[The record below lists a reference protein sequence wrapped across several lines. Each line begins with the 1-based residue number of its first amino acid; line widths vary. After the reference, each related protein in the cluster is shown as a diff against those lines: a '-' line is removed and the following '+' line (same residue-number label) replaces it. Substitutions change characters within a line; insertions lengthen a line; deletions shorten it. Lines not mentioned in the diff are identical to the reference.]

1 MDGNF
6 ARMDYIKE
14 YRSFVNS
21 YYVSEGLR
29 ITVGL
34 TLPAIFLNFLGHLSA
49 GIVIS
54 LGASCVIMADNAGP
68 IHHRRNAM
76 LICDLLIFLV
86 ALATG
91 FVSPFHFPLLILIVI
106 LCFSL
111 SMLGVY
117 GSRASS
123 IGLAGMFIMVLN
135 IDREKHGWDAL
146 LNAFYVLAGGLWYT
160 LLSLTLYSFRPY
172 KLAQQAIG
180 ECIQAT
186 AEYLK
191 IKSAF
196 YERNPDR
203 DEIFSQLLKQQ
214 ASLHEKQDLIRELL
228 FKSRQV
234 IKDSTPM
241 GRILV
246 IIFQDIVDFFSAILT
261 APEDDV
267 LIHRLFENTEIIEK
281 YRSLVLSMADELNEI
296 GISVKSGQSSKES
309 AELSKE
315 VESLREYFFQ
325 FRDAHRT
332 AENIEGLFALRQ
344 TLENLEDLANRLTML
359 HRYTTYDNL
368 ISKPPEP
375 QPDYEMFVTRQEI
388 DPKLLIDQLSLR
400 SNVFRHSIRVA
411 AAAGLGYLISTFL
424 PFGHSY
430 WILLTIIAILK
441 PTYSLTKKRN
451 YDRLFGTIAGAVI
464 GIAVIY
470 FVKSRDGIFGCM
482 VFCMVGAYSFMR
494 TRYLIFVLLLT
505 PYILLLLYLL
515 NPVHFRSVITDRVL
529 DTAIGSAIAFLANLL
544 VLPAWEHE
552 QIFTY
557 LINMTR
563 DNFGFFQNQ
572 ILHLSGTHISP
583 TEYRL
588 ARKKAFV
595 SLANLSDAFN
605 RMLEEPKKRQ
615 KNIRELSQ
623 IVGLQQLLVAHIAGI
638 SVSAKKNSQ
647 RFGFEKYLP
656 LIEGI
661 QVKLKNTLAIL
672 QKEPLAAESADYK
685 ESLKSLT
692 STLNSLLESR
702 RIELKQGI
710 IETETRHKLA
720 AFKPVADEL
729 LFVAR
734 ISHDLEKIT
743 NELVKIRS
751 G

>member
-1 MDGNF
+1 
-6 ARMDYIKE
+6 MDYVKE
-14 YRSFVNS
+14 YRSFINS
-21 YYVSEGLR
+21 YYVSEGVR

-34 TLPAIFLNFLGHLSA
+34 TLPAILLNWLGHLSA

-86 ALATG
+86 AVATG
-91 FVSPFHFPLLILIVI
+91 FASSYHAALLILIAVF
-106 LCFSL
+106 CFSL

-135 IDREKHGWDAL
+135 IDREKQGWDVL
-146 LNAFYVLAGGLWYT
+146 LNALYVLAGGLWYT
-160 LLSLTLYSFRPY
+160 FLSLALFSFRPY

-186 AEYLK
+186 AEYLRTQ
-191 IKSAF
+191 SAF
-196 YERNPDR
+196 YEKNPDR
-203 DEIFSQLLKQQ
+203 EEILSRLLKQQ

-234 IKDSTPM
+234 VKDSTPM
-241 GRILV
+241 GRIL
-246 IIFQDIVDFFSAILT
+246 IILFQDTIDFFSSIIT
-261 APEDDV
+261 APENDV
-267 LIHRLFENTEIIEK
+267 LIHRLFENSEIIEK
-281 YRSLVLSMADELNEI
+281 YRSLILSMADELNEI
-296 GISVKSGQSSKES
+296 GLSVKSGKASKES
-309 AELSKE
+309 PDFNKE
-315 VESLREYFFQ
+315 VESLREHFIQ

-344 TLENLEDLANRLTML
+344 SLENLEDLANRLMQL

-368 ISKPPEP
+368 IAKPLEP
-375 QPDYEMFVTRQEI
+375 QPDYELFVSRQEI
-388 DPKLLIDQLSLR
+388 DPKLLLDQMSLN

-411 AAAGLGYLISTFL
+411 TGASLGYLISTFF

-430 WILLTIIAILK
+430 WIMLTIIAILK

-451 YDRLFGTIAGAVI
+451 YDRLFGTIAGAAI

-482 VFCMVGAYSFMR
+482 VICMVGAYSFMR

-515 NPVHFRSVITDRVL
+515 NPVHFGTVITDRVV
-529 DTAIGSAIAFLANLL
+529 DTAIGSVIAFLANLL
-544 VLPAWEHE
+544 ILPAWEHE
-552 QIFTY
+552 QILSY
-557 LINMTR
+557 LMSMTADNLSFFR
-563 DNFGFFQNQ
+563 DQ
-572 ILHLSGTHISP
+572 IGYLSGDQVGLTAF
-583 TEYRL
+583 RL
-588 ARKKAFV
+588 SRKKAFV

-605 RMLEEPKKRQ
+605 RMLAEPKKRQ

-623 IVGLQQLLVAHIAGI
+623 IVGLQQLLVAHISGI
-638 SVSAKKNSQ
+638 SVNAKRNPAK
-647 RFGFEKYLP
+647 FKFENYKGL
-656 LIEGI
+656 LNGI
-661 QVKLKNTLAIL
+661 QNKLKNVLLIL
-672 QKEPLAAESADYK
+672 NNESCIEESANYK

-692 STLNSLLESR
+692 NSLSGLLESR
-702 RIELKQGI
+702 RIELKQGM
-710 IETETRHKLA
+710 IETETRHSLA

-729 LFVAR
+729 LIVAR
-734 ISHDLEKIT
+734 IVNDLEKKT
-743 NELVKIRS
+743 QELIRTQAA
-751 G
+751 